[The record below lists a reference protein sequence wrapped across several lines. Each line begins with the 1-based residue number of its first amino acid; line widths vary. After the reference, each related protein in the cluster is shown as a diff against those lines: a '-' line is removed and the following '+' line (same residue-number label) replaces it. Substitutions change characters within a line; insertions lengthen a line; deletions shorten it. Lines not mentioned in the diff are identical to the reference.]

1 MGAGL
6 SSKREEA
13 SDVRAWASERV
24 GLVGGGVLWSDI
36 TRSSSAGSLCTS
48 TLRVRLR
55 YSRRDT

>member
-13 SDVRAWASERV
+13 SDVSAWASERV
-24 GLVGGGVLWSDI
+24 GLVGGVLWTDI
-36 TRSSSAGSLCTS
+36 ARSSSAGSLCTS
-48 TLRVRLR
+48 ILRVRLR